1 MLYLCMVKMLTLC
14 SASDFSPFKKDGK
27 KNERDR
33 KERYICRKG
42 VKEDVLGFRKT
53 VQEVFFSWGEGGGQ
67 MG

>member
-1 MLYLCMVKMLTLC
+1 MHGKDVNTVFC
-14 SASDFSPFKKDGK
+14 FSFLFPLKKDVR

-42 VKEDVLGFRKT
+42 VKEDVSGSRKT